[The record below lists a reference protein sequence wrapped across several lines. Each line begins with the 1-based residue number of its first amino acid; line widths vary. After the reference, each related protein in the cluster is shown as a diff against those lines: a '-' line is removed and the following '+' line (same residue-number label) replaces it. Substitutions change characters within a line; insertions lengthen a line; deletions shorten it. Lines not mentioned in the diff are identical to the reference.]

1 LTLAYLDECGFSP
14 SQPVSYSWTYRG
26 MRKVIPYENPDNRR
40 VNVMAVY
47 IPYGPERTLWWNTA
61 ARGFR
66 SEDLLAFVEAI
77 PRGDR
82 ELVVVLDNAGMHR
95 SHTVQDERPILLEQG
110 IRLYYLPAYSPEL
123 NAIEPWFGVAKH
135 TEMPERTY
143 YSVPDLT
150 TAINRAL
157 ERTEARLLNNTQQQP
172 RLAA

>member
-1 LTLAYLDECGFSP
+1 
-14 SQPVSYSWTYRG
+14 

-40 VNVMAVY
+40 VNVMAVH
-47 IPYGPERTLWWNTA
+47 IPYGPQRSFWWNTA

-66 SEDLLAFVEAI
+66 SEDLLALIEAV
-77 PRGDR
+77 PRANG
-82 ELVVVLDNAGMHR
+82 ELIVVLDNAGMHR
-95 SHTVQDERPILLEQG
+95 SHTVQDDRPRLEALG

-150 TAINRAL
+150 KAINRAF
-157 ERTEARLLNNTQQQP
+157 ERTEARLSNNAQQQP